1 MCIRDRC
8 WTYLIIAEI
17 VAADNGLGFV
27 IWTARR
33 YMQTDQVMAGVFV
46 IGFIGLATDQ
56 ALRLLHRRLFR
67 YL

>member
-1 MCIRDRC
+1 V
-8 WTYLIIAEI
+8 IIAEI
-17 VAADNGLGFV
+17 VAADSGLGFV

-33 YMQTDQVMAGVFV
+33 YMETGQVMAGVFV

-56 ALRLLHRRLFR
+56 AFRFAHRLAFR